1 MFRQPL
7 QVDWLK
13 LGGAPLLHTAGRVA
27 ISVCPGRPEMGQG
40 LEADVARLKAL
51 HIDIVLSLAEESERS
66 LYGAAGLGAALAAA
80 GIGHLEYPLID
91 GLPPSDLGEARSVCM
106 RILGQLGEG
115 HNVLIHCIGGWGRS
129 GTLAAALLCHEGH
142 SPRRAIELV
151 RRARSPRCV
160 ETMAQEVFV
169 HKYAQHQRG
178 FYRRYLFFPR
188 AAIPQVLGGEPG
200 QRRCNPS
207 GVSLFVADTA
217 EQLTRALI
225 QVHHLHQQD
234 EAWVVSG
241 ELPVEK
247 PVPPGAALTVDRAYH
262 ISGTGLLP
270 VPFSRLGQG
279 P

>member
-13 LGGAPLLHTAGRVA
+13 LGAAPLLHTAGRVA

-40 LEADVARLKAL
+40 LEADVARLQAL
-51 HIDIVLSLAEESERS
+51 HIEVVLSLAEEAERS
-66 LYGAAGLGAALAAA
+66 LYGAAGLGAALSAA
-80 GIGHLEYPLID
+80 GIRHLEYPLID
-91 GLPPSDLGEARSVCM
+91 GLPPGDLGEARSVCM
-106 RILGQLGEG
+106 QILGQLGEG

-151 RRARSPRCV
+151 RRARSPRCI

-169 HKYAQHQRG
+169 HKYAQHQRV
-178 FYRRYLFFPR
+178 FHRRYLFFSR
-188 AAIPQVLGGEPG
+188 KAIQQVLGGEPG
-200 QRRCNPS
+200 QRRCDPG
-207 GVSLFVADTA
+207 GVPLFVADTA

-225 QVHHLHQQD
+225 QVHHLHQEN
-234 EAWVVSG
+234 EACVVSG
-241 ELPVEK
+241 EVSLEAP
-247 PVPPGAALTVDRAYH
+247 PPPGAAIAVDRAYH

-270 VPFSRLGQG
+270 VPFSRLGQVS
-279 P
+279 